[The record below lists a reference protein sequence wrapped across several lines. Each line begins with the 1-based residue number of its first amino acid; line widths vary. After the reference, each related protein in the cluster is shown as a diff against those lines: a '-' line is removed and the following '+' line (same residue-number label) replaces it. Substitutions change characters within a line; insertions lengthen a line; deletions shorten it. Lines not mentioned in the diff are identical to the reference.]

1 MQYEL
6 VEDNTVLNT
15 ADMGEEQAL
24 SELSRLLASPMP
36 RTDRLMWLKDQFDKT
51 AYKRVLENGEIVWE
65 NSKGREKWRW
75 VPMIVEEPSESGRF
89 LETETARNHHQYK
102 LDSRN
107 PLRLFESI
115 LAYNKVKV
123 TDR

>member
-1 MQYEL
+1 M
-6 VEDNTVLNT
+6 
-15 ADMGEEQAL
+15 
-24 SELSRLLASPMP
+24 SRLNLVARIDSSFP
-36 RTDRLMWLKDQFDKT
+36 DKT
-51 AYKRVLENGEIVWE
+51 AYKRVLDTGEIVWE

-89 LETETARNHHQYK
+89 LETETARNHHQHK

-115 LAYNKVKV
+115 LAHNKVKV
-123 TDR
+123 TDC

>member
-1 MQYEL
+1 
-6 VEDNTVLNT
+6 
-15 ADMGEEQAL
+15 
-24 SELSRLLASPMP
+24 
-36 RTDRLMWLKDQFDKT
+36 
-51 AYKRVLENGEIVWE
+51 
-65 NSKGREKWRW
+65 
-75 VPMIVEEPSESGRF
+75 MIMEEPSESGRF
-89 LETETARNHHQYK
+89 PETETARNHHQYK

>member
-1 MQYEL
+1 M
-6 VEDNTVLNT
+6 
-15 ADMGEEQAL
+15 
-24 SELSRLLASPMP
+24 SRLNLVARIDSSFP
-36 RTDRLMWLKDQFDKT
+36 DKT

-75 VPMIVEEPSESGRF
+75 VPMIVEEPSENGRF

>member
-1 MQYEL
+1 M
-6 VEDNTVLNT
+6 
-15 ADMGEEQAL
+15 
-24 SELSRLLASPMP
+24 SRLNLVARIDSSFP
-36 RTDRLMWLKDQFDKT
+36 DKT

-75 VPMIVEEPSESGRF
+75 VPMIVKEPSESGRF

>member
-1 MQYEL
+1 M
-6 VEDNTVLNT
+6 
-15 ADMGEEQAL
+15 
-24 SELSRLLASPMP
+24 SRLNLVARIDSSFP
-36 RTDRLMWLKDQFDKT
+36 DKT

-65 NSKGREKWRW
+65 NSKGREKWHW

>member
-1 MQYEL
+1 M
-6 VEDNTVLNT
+6 
-15 ADMGEEQAL
+15 
-24 SELSRLLASPMP
+24 SRLNLVARIDSSFP
-36 RTDRLMWLKDQFDKT
+36 DKT

-75 VPMIVEEPSESGRF
+75 VPMIVEEPSESERF

>member
-1 MQYEL
+1 M
-6 VEDNTVLNT
+6 
-15 ADMGEEQAL
+15 
-24 SELSRLLASPMP
+24 SRLNLVARIDSSFP
-36 RTDRLMWLKDQFDKT
+36 DKT
-51 AYKRVLENGEIVWE
+51 AYKRVLENGEIVW
-65 NSKGREKWRW
+65 EKWRW

-115 LAYNKVKV
+115 LAHNKVKV
-123 TDR
+123 TDC

>member
-1 MQYEL
+1 M
-6 VEDNTVLNT
+6 
-15 ADMGEEQAL
+15 
-24 SELSRLLASPMP
+24 SRLNLVARIDSSFP
-36 RTDRLMWLKDQFDKT
+36 DKT

-75 VPMIVEEPSESGRF
+75 VPMIVEEPSEGGRF

>member
-1 MQYEL
+1 M
-6 VEDNTVLNT
+6 
-15 ADMGEEQAL
+15 
-24 SELSRLLASPMP
+24 SRLNLVARIDSSFP
-36 RTDRLMWLKDQFDKT
+36 DKT

-65 NSKGREKWRW
+65 NSKGREKWRG

>member
-1 MQYEL
+1 M
-6 VEDNTVLNT
+6 
-15 ADMGEEQAL
+15 
-24 SELSRLLASPMP
+24 SRLNLVARIDSSFP
-36 RTDRLMWLKDQFDKT
+36 DKT
-51 AYKRVLENGEIVWE
+51 AYKRVLDTGEIVWE

-75 VPMIVEEPSESGRF
+75 IPMIVEWTSESGRF

-115 LAYNKVKV
+115 LSSEKVKV
-123 TDR
+123 IDR